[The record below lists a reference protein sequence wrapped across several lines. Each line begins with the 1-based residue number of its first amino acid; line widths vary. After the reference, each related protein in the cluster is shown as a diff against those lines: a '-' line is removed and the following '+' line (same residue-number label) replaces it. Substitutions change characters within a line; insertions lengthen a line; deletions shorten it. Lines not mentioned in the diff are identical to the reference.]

1 MALSEK
7 QKKVLEYCREH
18 DGKITKQEA
27 MTIIDTHYC
36 NGEKHVGDVLSRMV
50 NAGLLIREK
59 PGNFRIGK
67 GTRSK
72 PVPGS
77 GNQTSLF

>member
-7 QKKVLEYCREH
+7 QKKVLEYARAH
-18 DGKITKQEA
+18 DGKITKKEA
-27 MTIIDTHYC
+27 MDIIDTHYH

-59 PGNFRIGK
+59 LGHFRIGK
-67 GTRSK
+67 GRQ
-72 PVPGS
+72 VPEPE
-77 GNQTSLF
+77 NQTKLF